1 MLVIF
6 IASLCSLQLFLF
18 LVVWSDT
25 VRLPASS
32 HRLSLV
38 TAEISVSSNIAQ
50 NSSDSLVNGG
60 NKLEREKLDQQLIN
74 TYPSSL
80 KGKTP
85 DQLLIN
91 NSHLSSPFSSPK
103 TNNKPG
109 QCLDEWCVSNLQKS
123 SLRLYKHCQTLSK
136 SKNPLGDVP
145 KRCSFR
151 RAKDHDIV
159 ALVSVP
165 GSGNTWVR
173 GLLEKATGICTG
185 SIYCDV
191 PLRNGGFVGENIL
204 DGSVL
209 VVKTHTSDFQWR
221 GVRLEKRNFFD
232 SFYDAA
238 IVLIRNPFNTFV
250 AERHRTFI
258 NKVAGKGKI
267 SHKTMRTGAMESHVD
282 RVGGEAFGEFVELTV
297 FPPQ

>member
-1 MLVIF
+1 MLRWWMKVLVVF
-6 IASLCSLQLFLF
+6 IVSLCAWQQFLF
-18 LVVWSDT
+18 LHVGSKIFW
-25 VRLPASS
+25 LPANS
-32 HRLSLV
+32 HRVSLV
-38 TAEISVSSNIAQ
+38 TTEFPFSGEITP
-50 NSSDSLVNGG
+50 DSLVHGG
-60 NKLEREKLDQQLIN
+60 ADLSQKEKIQN
-74 TYPSSL
+74 
-80 KGKTP
+80 
-85 DQLLIN
+85 QLLTN
-91 NSHLSSPFSSPK
+91 TQLLSPE
-103 TNNKPG
+103 TNNKSG

-191 PLRNGGFVGENIL
+191 PLRNSGFVGENIF

-221 GVRLEKRNFFD
+221 GVRVEKRNFFEG
-232 SFYDAA
+232 FYDAA

-258 NKVAGKGKI
+258 TEDAEKSKTSQKI
-267 SHKTMRTGAMESHVD
+267 MRNGAMESHVD
-282 RVGGEAFGEFVELTV
+282 RVGGEAFGEWVEMTV
-297 FPPQ
+297 CPPH